1 MSIRIHRAFMGA
13 LATVALAGLAACGGG
28 PAARPSAAPVP
39 DGPPE
44 LLLADADA
52 ALERDDY
59 PQAARLYREAA
70 QRSDDE
76 AIAEQATRAAFEHH
90 QLKEASLAARRW
102 LEINPTS
109 ENAHRY
115 AGLAA
120 LRLHRLDEAEQHFAS
135 LLDTAYIS
143 PAAGFLSLLG
153 AVGDEGSP
161 TDAMELFRRL
171 SARHPDVAEGY
182 FAHGTAALRADNFGV
197 AQSAATLAVAKA
209 PYWKPARMLQ
219 ARTLIAT
226 GKEEEGLAI
235 LRDLVT
241 ESGSDISTHMEYA
254 GLLAATGR
262 DEEARAMLTPYVSG
276 TSVVPSAVRTMG
288 AIEIDAG
295 NLDAAQAQFETLLGT
310 GQMSYDALYF
320 LGVIA
325 EKRQQ
330 PELALRFYTRVAGG
344 QYGAPAQQRV
354 AVLKAQ
360 EAGLEAGLA
369 HLDDVARADAA
380 REPEVVLAKAALFAS
395 RGEEKAALQQLD
407 AGLQKFPD
415 SMDLRMSRVFLYDR
429 TGREEAAIRE
439 LRELL
444 AERPGDA
451 TVQNALGYT
460 MADHH
465 VKLDEARALI
475 TAALAQS
482 PDNAAILDSMGWL
495 LHREGRH
502 AEALEYLERASR
514 AGADPEIDL
523 HKGEVQWAM
532 GQQSVARE
540 TWKKALERWPENEP
554 LRKRLE
560 RAGS

>member
-1 MSIRIHRAFMGA
+1 
-13 LATVALAGLAACGGG
+13 
-28 PAARPSAAPVP
+28 VP

-76 AIAEQATRAAFEHH
+76 AIAEQATRAAFDHH
-90 QLKEASLAARRW
+90 QLKEAALAAQRW
-102 LEINPTS
+102 LDINPTS
-109 ENAHRY
+109 DDAHRY

-120 LRLHRLDEAEQHFAS
+120 LRLHRLDEAEKHFAS
-135 LLDTAYIS
+135 LLTTGYIS

-182 FAHGTAALRADNFGV
+182 FAHGTAALRADNFGA
-197 AQSAATLAVAKA
+197 AQSAATMAVSKA

-219 ARTLIAT
+219 ARTLIAI
-226 GKEEEGLAI
+226 GKDEEGLAI

-241 ESGSDISTHMEYA
+241 ESASDIVTHMEYA
-254 GLLAATGR
+254 ALLAATGR
-262 DEEARAMLTPYVSG
+262 EEEARAMLTPYVSG
-276 TSVVPSAVRTMG
+276 KTVVPSALRTMG
-288 AIEIDAG
+288 AIELDAG

-320 LGVIA
+320 LGIIA
-325 EKRQQ
+325 ERRKQ
-330 PELALRFYTRVAGG
+330 PEIALRFYSRVAGG
-344 QYGAPAQQRV
+344 QYGAAAQQRV
-354 AVLKAQ
+354 AVIQADSS
-360 EAGLEAGLA
+360 GLDAGLA
-369 HLDDVARADAA
+369 HLDDLARADAA
-380 REPEVVLAKAALFAS
+380 REPEVIQAKAALLAS

-407 AGLQKFPD
+407 AGIQKFPD
-415 SMDLRMSRVFLYDR
+415 SMDLRMSRVFLYER
-429 TGREEAAIRE
+429 TGKEEAAIRE
-439 LRELL
+439 LRALL

-460 MADHH
+460 MADHSM
-465 VKLDEARALI
+465 KLEEARTLI

-514 AGADPEIDL
+514 AGADPEISL

-532 GQQSVARE
+532 GQKAAARD
-540 TWKKALERWPENEP
+540 TWKKALEKWPESEP